1 MSEKL
6 YLPEPLREVA
16 TNHFRLLEAKN
27 VNRKRDVLELSL
39 SGYGDVMFLIAD
51 IVKVCLLALEGVQ
64 TENCSRVVEPTS
76 NISGV
81 LGIVLDL
88 LPYEEM
94 DFLDKIREAV
104 LEPGEAPEEEFILEN
119 IFLAMPTSLQI
130 KS

>member
-1 MSEKL
+1 MSEKF

-81 LGIVLDL
+81 LELFWICC
-88 LPYEEM
+88 PM
-94 DFLDKIREAV
+94 RKWIFWIRLGKRYWSQV
-104 LEPGEAPEEEFILEN
+104 KHLKR
-119 IFLAMPTSLQI
+119 SLF
-130 KS
+130 